1 MSQFEC
7 PVVRVSIEPHPNAD
21 AIELARVGDYLSIVK
36 KGQFKDGDLAVY
48 IPEQSVLPQWM
59 LELMGFWDDLN
70 GKGKLSGAAGDRVR
84 AMKLRGIL
92 SQGLLYPAAQIQRG
106 PVGGADRE
114 FTSVGVR
121 VFGSP
126 YTAEEAK
133 GKVFIAPNV
142 ELTEGESA
150 DEFLGIT
157 KYEPRVPANMA
168 GRVAG
173 GDLDATFGYDFENLK
188 KIPGLFDDGMEV
200 AITEKLHGTLLQV
213 ALIPEAIYAGKNW
226 AERAT
231 YVSCD
236 FDDSEEPNFAVV
248 VTSKGQGAKGL
259 MLDVLD
265 ESNLYVKTVADLE
278 LADKLLALRHAV
290 GAPADKPIFLFGEI
304 FGDVQDLTYGM
315 ASGKT
320 TFRAF
325 DAYVG
330 TRNDG
335 HFVDHHTFT
344 TECGIADID
353 VVPVLYVGP
362 YSKEVVQAHTNGKS
376 VLKGAEQQIRE
387 GVVVKATSAP
397 RHPRYG
403 RRIAKSVSEAYL
415 LRKNVNATEFQ

>member
-59 LELMGFWDDLN
+59 LEQMGFWDELN

-92 SQGLLYPAAQIQRG
+92 SQGLLYPAAQIKQG
-106 PVGGADRE
+106 PPGGADHE
-114 FTSVGVR
+114 FTSVRVR
-121 VFGSP
+121 VFGKP
-126 YTAEEAK
+126 YTAEEAM
-133 GKVFIAPNV
+133 GKLFSAHDM

-150 DEFLGIT
+150 DEFLGVT
-157 KYEPRVPANMA
+157 KYEPAVPLHMA
-168 GRVAG
+168 GRVSG

-188 KIPGLFDDGMEV
+188 KVPALFDDGMEV
-200 AITEKLHGTLLQV
+200 AITEKIHGTLLQV
-213 ALIPEAIYAGKNW
+213 ALIPEAIYGGKKW
-226 AERAT
+226 AEKAPRLCIKGDPEYAL
-231 YVSCD
+231 
-236 FDDSEEPNFAVV
+236 V

-259 MLDVLD
+259 MLDTSD
-265 ESNLYVKTVADLE
+265 ESNLYVKTAQE
-278 LADKLLALRHAV
+278 LALDFKLLSLRMAV

-330 TRNDG
+330 TRSEG
-335 HFVDHHTFT
+335 HFVDHHTFV
-344 TECGIADID
+344 TECGVANID
-353 VVPVLYVGP
+353 TVPLLYVGP
-362 YSKEVVQAHTNGKS
+362 YSKEVVQAHTDGKS

-387 GVVVKATSAP
+387 GVVVKATTAP

-415 LRKNVNATEFQ
+415 LRKNANATEFQ